1 MDTSIHFTT
10 QCCKVNCMRHGIPL
24 TLTGYGKILNLESII
39 VECVNSFISSESAV
53 IPFTAAGRSYSHS
66 NNSLLSLSIF

>member
-10 QCCKVNCMRHGIPL
+10 QCCKVNCMGHGIPL
-24 TLTGYGKILNLESII
+24 TLTGHGKIFFLRPII
-39 VECVNSFISSESAV
+39 VECVNSFISSESVV
-53 IPFTAAGRSYSHS
+53 IPFTAADLSYSHY